1 MTPHV
6 PSAPRT
12 LHRPRHKSGR
22 LGLCL
27 AVQVRVLPP
36 THHCSKP
43 QLDRLKRRGEMVREG
58 VMTALLTLLL
68 TSVAV
73 AAPATLQQSPLKTIG
88 SIQQLWMPMGKGQ
101 ASSVLVDCP

>member
-1 MTPHV
+1 
-6 PSAPRT
+6 
-12 LHRPRHKSGR
+12 
-22 LGLCL
+22 
-27 AVQVRVLPP
+27 
-36 THHCSKP
+36 
-43 QLDRLKRRGEMVREG
+43 MVREG

>member
-6 PSAPRT
+6 PSAPIT
-12 LHRPRHKSGR
+12 LHRPRHRSGR
-22 LGLCL
+22 LGFGL
-27 AVQVRVLPP
+27 AVQGRVLPP
-36 THHCSKP
+36 THHCSQP
-43 QLDRLKRRGEMVREG
+43 QLDRLRRRAQMVREG
-58 VMTALLTLLL
+58 VMTSLLTLLL

-101 ASSVLVDCP
+101 ASSLLPDCP